1 MELDADNRVIVSPR
15 SYARLR
21 SLLIRRS
28 NLNIS
33 LYKDVY
39 LRRRLRLRMRVSQ
52 CKTTED
58 YLRLAENSPEEY
70 RKLVSTLTI
79 NVTRFF
85 RNIETFKKINEVV
98 IPEIVKNRE
107 ERGENKI
114 NVLSVGCST
123 GEEPYSIAILFL
135 EYFKKKKKDFNFRV
149 IGTDVDKKALFV
161 AIKGIYSKDKVI
173 DVPEE
178 ILNNYFNATDRGYQ
192 VSSELRSSVVFLKKD
207 VLTHRVHRR
216 FDLILAR
223 NILIYFSR
231 SYQEVI
237 EERFH
242 KQLVPGGFLS
252 LGRTESLV
260 GKGRKLFSAVSVPD
274 RIYRAK

>member
-1 MELDADNRVIVSPR
+1 MFNADERVVVSPR

-39 LRRRLRLRMRVSQ
+39 LRRRLKLRMRISQ
-52 CKTTED
+52 CATTED
-58 YLRLAENSPEEY
+58 YLSLAENNPEEC

-85 RNIETFKKINEVV
+85 RNFETFKKIGEIV
-98 IPEIVKNRE
+98 IPEIVKNRK
-107 ERGENKI
+107 ERDEGKI
-114 NVLSVGCST
+114 NILSVGCST
-123 GEEPYSIAILFL
+123 GEEPYSVAILFL
-135 EYFKKKKKDFNFRV
+135 EYFKKTKKEFDLRV
-149 IGTDVDKKALFV
+149 IGTDVDRKALFV
-161 AIKGIYSKDKVI
+161 AIKGIYSKDKVL
-173 DVPEE
+173 DVPEDM
-178 ILNNYFNATDRGYQ
+178 LSDYFITTDKGYQ
-192 VSSELRSSVVFLKKD
+192 VSNELRSSVVFLKKD

-231 SYQEVI
+231 SYQEVL
-237 EERFH
+237 EERFY
-242 KQLVPGGFLS
+242 KQLVQGGFLS

-260 GKGRKLFSAVSVPD
+260 GRGRQLFSAVSVPD
-274 RIYRAK
+274 RIYRTK

>member
-1 MELDADNRVIVSPR
+1 MDFDADNRVVVSPR

-39 LRRRLRLRMRVSQ
+39 LRRRLRLRMRISQ

-58 YLRLAENSPEEY
+58 YLKLAESNPEEY

-85 RNIETFKKINEVV
+85 RNFETFKKISGVV
-98 IPEIVKNRE
+98 IPQIVKNRE
-107 ERGENKI
+107 ERGERKI

-123 GEEPYSIAILFL
+123 GEEPYSVAILFL
-135 EYFKKKKKDFNFRV
+135 EYLKKTKKDFDFRV

-161 AIKGIYSKDKVI
+161 AIKGIYSKDKVF
-173 DVPEE
+173 DVPEDM
-178 ILNNYFNATDRGYQ
+178 LNDYFNATAQGYQ

-231 SYQEVI
+231 SYQEVL

-242 KQLVPGGFLS
+242 KQLVQGGFLS

-260 GKGRKLFSAVSVPD
+260 GRGRQLFSAVSVPD